1 MGRVSRGKAAGVR
14 PLNSVVRPHRERP
27 PVHGMR
33 TTMQVFGRSLQVK
46 QLIIG
51 VLAGLLIFYHTYTL
65 YDLYLGSG
73 TDLYEGGSTSTHA
86 LFVHAQ
92 SILRISII
100 ASLLLV
106 AMNRRFALYG
116 MWVAIS
122 ALVATHYWALF
133 FELPFRFLDGRHP
146 LSYLKGFIIPTVIT
160 ILSLSISTN
169 RSPAKVR
176 PNTSFERTR
185 KG

>member
-1 MGRVSRGKAAGVR
+1 M
-14 PLNSVVRPHRERP
+14 
-27 PVHGMR
+27 
-33 TTMQVFGRSLQVK
+33 
-46 QLIIG
+46 
-51 VLAGLLIFYHTYTL
+51 
-65 YDLYLGSG
+65 
-73 TDLYEGGSTSTHA
+73 
-86 LFVHAQ
+86 FVHAQ

-122 ALVATHYWALF
+122 ALVATHYWALY

-160 ILSLSISTN
+160 FLFLSISAN
-169 RSPAKVR
+169 RESG
-176 PNTSFERTR
+176 
-185 KG
+185 KGAA